1 MAWLHYSDDEVTCF
15 HREFLSVAND
25 VLRQEQ
31 LDAIYSWEHHLR
43 SVGSSVIP
51 DFVLVER
58 STQRWMMVMEIK
70 RSLTGV
76 YSTRNQVQAKGYAEE
91 NQTFFNLLRPKY
103 FCITNLEVTLLFALN
118 GSQPPKDCRVKD
130 MAFESGSFLSTPQSE
145 HRKRLITHLAQIVRL
160 IHSNARPVF
169 ESVWPRLAQDLVERA
184 NVLAEPVPSSYAN
197 FSIPRVVSDYFSGG
211 NQQAARHNL
220 LLRCLLTEF
229 LRGILH
235 RYQHPYAATVP
246 SLQADIM
253 RVASAIDGLR
263 SIDFKGI
270 FEDDSAALYR
280 STAAILSTRE
290 AIEDYLAKL
299 ESEGIGLLAQQRA
312 DALGLPDALSVEVFP
327 LDVQERR
334 GKIPTDPDLAYLLA
348 ALCIDSP
355 GQRIIDPCAG
365 DGNLLSAAYDVL
377 REKQRSHAQAL
388 EQLHGI
394 EVDIIAIK
402 LAALRLVLKEPHVA
416 STTDACFILPGDMFS
431 SAAKISDADVIL
443 MNPPF
448 KRYEEQDES
457 PIPLALREHY
467 SRAIIELGGKA
478 QTASGQSNIYGL
490 YVEYIVCAAKEG
502 ATIGVVLDNRWYH
515 NLASEPL
522 RRLLLSECEIVA
534 IVEYPHHTYFKDWT
548 IATSLLVVRKVEPR
562 DSHEVQFIRTS
573 DPRRA
578 AFDIVAQAIRHGS
591 AFPLDWKVNTKR
603 QVDLDSDGWKQYF
616 TKDIENEFRKD
627 DWPLLTN
634 LFKFMRR
641 GALEKEG
648 GGTELYDFPGN
659 RSSYGPKRV
668 KKEGAIGYQTTKGM
682 PLTDTEESALRQ
694 AAEAIPVSYRGLAL
708 RNSDGIA
715 GYSISVAD
723 SCLDWTL
730 ESPVQRTATAFD
742 GYSKGRSR
750 PWDSTLDEALID
762 LRHNENTSAYI
773 ALVENV
779 IGFSENILP
788 KDKVWHCLR
797 EPYAGEL
804 VIPRKLRNGHRV
816 HVNPFAFNPNEKQL
830 RLSSN
835 FFSYSDY
842 IGLDIESGLTR
853 SVGTQL
859 VAAFLMSRFGQLQFE
874 MESYN
879 REGARSVE
887 QHHLAKIR
895 VFDPRWIQ
903 PENRVK
909 ILSAVAGLPYPL
921 PTDRPPT
928 GQPELI
934 ALDDLFAEEIV
945 RRHPVI
951 QKQALLAEV
960 HQLLFEWLEARN
972 P

>member
-1 MAWLHYSDDEVTCF
+1 MAWLQYSDDEVTCF

-31 LDAIYSWEHHLR
+31 LEALYSWEHHLR
-43 SVGSSVIP
+43 SAGSSVIP

-58 STQRWMMVMEIK
+58 STQRWMVVMEIK

-91 NQTFFNLLRPKY
+91 NQTLFNALRPKY
-103 FCITNLEVTLLFALN
+103 FCISNLEVTLLFALN
-118 GSQPPKDCRVKD
+118 GSQPPKDCRIKD
-130 MAFESGSFLSTPQSE
+130 MAFESGSFKSTPQSA
-145 HRKRLITHLAQIVRL
+145 HRLQLLSHLSAIVRL
-160 IHSNARPVF
+160 IHSNAQPVF
-169 ESVWPRLAQDLVERA
+169 ESVWPRLAHNLIERA

-197 FSIPRVVSDYFSGG
+197 FGIPRVVSDYFSGG
-211 NQQAARHNL
+211 SQQAARHNL

-235 RYQHPYAATVP
+235 RYRHPQAATVP
-246 SLQADIM
+246 ALQADIM

-263 SIDFKGI
+263 SIDFQGV

-280 STAAILSTRE
+280 STAVTLSTRE
-290 AIEDYLAKL
+290 AVEDYLAEL
-299 ESEGIGLLAQQRA
+299 ETEGVGLLAQQRG

-377 REKQRSHAQAL
+377 RDMQRTHAQAL

-394 EVDIIAIK
+394 EADIIATK

-416 STTDACFILPGDMFS
+416 ATTDACFVRPGDMFS
-431 SAAKISDADVIL
+431 SAPRITSADVIL

-448 KRYEEQDES
+448 KRYEDQDDS

-467 SRAIIELGGKA
+467 SRAIIEIGGQA
-478 QTASGQSNIYGL
+478 QTAVGQSNIYGL
-490 YVEYIVCAAKEG
+490 YVEYIICAAKAG

-522 RRLLLSECEIVA
+522 RSLLLSKCEIVA
-534 IVEYPHHTYFKDWT
+534 IVEYPHHAYFKDWT
-548 IATSLLVVRKVEPR
+548 IATSLLIVRKVAPL

-578 AFDIVAQAIRHGS
+578 AFDVVAMALRHQG
-591 AFPLDWKVNTKR
+591 AFPLDWRVNTKR
-603 QVDLDSDGWKQYF
+603 QAELDSSGWKHYF
-616 TKDIENEFRKD
+616 SKDIENEFRQH
-627 DWPLLTN
+627 DWPCLSD
-634 LFKFMRR
+634 LFAYVRR
-641 GALEKEG
+641 GRLGTDG
-648 GGTELYDFPGN
+648 GGTELYDFPAN
-659 RSSYGPKRV
+659 RSSYGPRRGRR
-668 KKEGAIGYQTTKGM
+668 EGGTGYQTTKGL
-682 PLTDTEESALRQ
+682 PLTADEEIALRQ
-694 AAEAIPVSYRGLAL
+694 AAAAIPPEYRGYAIK
-708 RNSDGIA
+708 NSDGLSS
-715 GYSISVAD
+715 YELTQEDAD
-723 SCLDWTL
+723 HDWTL
-730 ESPVQRTATAFD
+730 ESPVQRTGAAFV
-742 GYSKGRSR
+742 GYSRGGNRD
-750 PWDSTLDEALID
+750 WDGVLEETIRD
-762 LRHNENTSAYI
+762 LRSNPQTAAYI
-773 ALVENV
+773 GLVEGV
-779 IGFSENILP
+779 VGLTETVLP
-788 KDKVWHCLR
+788 PEKLWHCLR
-797 EPYAGEL
+797 EPHAGEL

-816 HVNPFAFNPNEKQL
+816 HINPFAFDPSVKQL

-835 FFSYSDY
+835 FLSYSDY
-842 IGLDIESGLTR
+842 NALDVESGLTR

-859 VAAFLMSRFGQLQFE
+859 VVAFLMSSFGQLQFE

-887 QHHLAKIR
+887 KHHLEKIR
-895 VFDPRWIQ
+895 LFDPRWIRPLQ
-903 PENRVK
+903 RVA
-909 ILSAVAGLPYPL
+909 ILTALAGLPYPL
-921 PTDRPPT
+921 PTDRPPF
-928 GQPELI
+928 GQPELL
-934 ALDDLFAEEIV
+934 ALDDLFADEIV
-945 RRHPVI
+945 RRYPALDKHS
-951 QKQALLAEV
+951 LLAEV
-960 HQLLFEWLEARN
+960 HHLLFEWLEARN

>member
-1 MAWLHYSDDEVTCF
+1 MAWLQYSDDEVTCF

-31 LDAIYSWEHHLR
+31 LEAIYSWEHHLR

-58 STQRWMMVMEIK
+58 STQRWMVVMEIK

-91 NQTFFNLLRPKY
+91 NQTLFNALRPKY
-103 FCITNLEVTLLFALN
+103 FCISNLEVTLLFALN
-118 GSQPPKDCRVKD
+118 GSQPPKDCRIKD
-130 MAFESGSFLSTPQSE
+130 MAFESGSFKSTPKSA
-145 HRKRLITHLAQIVRL
+145 HRQQLLSHLSAIVRL
-160 IHSNARPVF
+160 IHSNAQPVF
-169 ESVWPRLAQDLVERA
+169 ESVWPRLAHDLIERA

-197 FSIPRVVSDYFSGG
+197 FGIPRVVSDYFSGG
-211 NQQAARHNL
+211 SEQAARHNL

-235 RYQHPYAATVP
+235 RYRHPQAATVP
-246 SLQADIM
+246 ALQADIM

-263 SIDFKGI
+263 SIDFQGV

-280 STAAILSTRE
+280 STAVTLSTRE
-290 AIEDYLAKL
+290 AVEDYLAEL
-299 ESEGIGLLAQQRA
+299 ETEGVGLLAQQRG

-377 REKQRSHAQAL
+377 RDKQRTHAQAL
-388 EQLHGI
+388 DQLHGI
-394 EVDIIAIK
+394 EADIIATK

-416 STTDACFILPGDMFS
+416 ATTDACFVRPGDMFS
-431 SAAKISDADVIL
+431 SAPRITSADVIL

-448 KRYEEQDES
+448 KRYEDQDDS

-467 SRAIIELGGKA
+467 SRAIIEIGGQA
-478 QTASGQSNIYGL
+478 QTAVGQSNIYGL
-490 YVEYIVCAAKEG
+490 YVEYIICAAKAG
-502 ATIGVVLDNRWYH
+502 ATVGVVLDNRWYH

-522 RRLLLSECEIVA
+522 RSLLLSKCEIVA
-534 IVEYPHHTYFKDWT
+534 IVEYPHHAYFKDWT
-548 IATSLLVVRKVEPR
+548 IATSLLIVRKAVPL

-578 AFDIVAQAIRHGS
+578 AFDIVANALRNEGTY
-591 AFPLDWKVNTKR
+591 PLDWRVNRKR
-603 QVDLDSDGWKQYF
+603 QVELDSSGWKHYF
-616 TKDIENEFRKD
+616 AKDIENEFRKE
-627 DWPLLTN
+627 DWPLLTD
-634 LFKFMRR
+634 LFKHVRR

-668 KKEGAIGYQTTKGM
+668 KKVGAAGYQTTKGL
-682 PLTDTEESALRQ
+682 PLTAAEEVALRQ
-694 AAEAIPVSYRGLAL
+694 AAAAIPESYRGLAL
-708 RNSDGIA
+708 KNSDGIA

-723 SCLDWTL
+723 ACLDWTL
-730 ESPVQRTATAFD
+730 ESPAQRSTSAWD

-750 PWDSTLDEALID
+750 RWDKTLDEALID
-762 LRHNENTSAYI
+762 LKRNPHTSAYI
-773 ALVENV
+773 ALVEDV
-779 IGFSENILP
+779 VGFSEDILP

-816 HVNPFAFNPNEKQL
+816 HVNPFAFNPTEKQL

-842 IGLDIESGLTR
+842 SALDVDSGLTR

-859 VAAFLMSRFGQLQFE
+859 VAAFLMSSFGQLQFE

-887 QHHLAKIR
+887 QHHLEKIR

-903 PENRVK
+903 SEQRVN
-909 ILSAVAGLPYPL
+909 ILSALAGLPYPL

-928 GQPELI
+928 GQPELL
-934 ALDDLFAEEIV
+934 ALDDLFADEIV
-945 RRHPVI
+945 RRHPDI
-951 QKQALLAEV
+951 QKRALLAEV